1 MRALAILG
9 PAASARHLA
18 PFQYERVDLSI
29 AADLAAAKGADAV
42 LIVGGDGTIHHQLP
56 HLAHTGIPLLVAPY
70 GSGND
75 FARAL
80 GLSTPANSLAAWQ
93 HFCAGT
99 GNVRDVDLGVI
110 TCGARHLDGRVPR
123 CAEPTDVA
131 EDGRAPQTQPQTTN
145 QRPETLF
152 CCIGGLG
159 VDADANRRANAMP
172 SWLRSHGG
180 YWLAALAAILTFRPQ
195 AISVTIGDASP
206 SSLSMNP
213 SSMEKSS
220 ISWMLAFANCPNYGG
235 GMRMAPRAELSDGL
249 LDLVRIRNAGRL
261 RLLRCLH
268 RVYSG
273 THIAMPEV
281 EYLQCAEA
289 RIESDPPLP
298 VYADGEPVAHT
309 PITVRIA
316 RNALRVITPA

>member
-1 MRALAILG
+1 VRALAILG
-9 PAASARHLA
+9 PAASPRHLER
-18 PFQYERVDLSI
+18 FQHEGWDLTPS
-29 AADLAAAKGADAV
+29 ADLAAAQGSPDAA
-42 LIVGGDGTIHHQLP
+42 LIFGGDGTIHHQLP
-56 HLAHTGIPLLVAPY
+56 HLARTGIPLLVVPY

-80 GLSTPANSLAAWQ
+80 GLPTPADSLAAWQ
-93 HFCAGT
+93 RFCSGAGNT
-99 GNVRDVDLGVI
+99 RDVDLGAIRPCEPVAG
-110 TCGARHLDGRVPR
+110 TAPR
-123 CAEPTDVA
+123 ET
-131 EDGRAPQTQPQTTN
+131 RN
-145 QRPETLF
+145 QKPETLF

-172 SWLRSHGG
+172 PGLRSHGG
-180 YWLAALAAILTFRPQ
+180 YWLAALAAILTFNPQ
-195 AISVTIGDASP
+195 TITVTVPDADRSEP
-206 SSLSMNP
+206 ST
-213 SSMEKSS
+213 KQSS

-235 GMRMAPRAELSDGL
+235 GMRMAPRAELADGL

-273 THIAMPEV
+273 THVAMSEV
-281 EYLQCAEA
+281 EYLQAAEA

-309 PITVRIA
+309 PINVRIVPH
-316 RNALRVITPA
+316 ALRVIVPA